1 MTMMIVKQAYT
12 GKVLAELQM
21 HDGVQVEQMLSN
33 AQERH
38 QIGRLPEIQRIEI
51 LQKLADLVEAEHEDF
66 SCLIANEGGKP
77 IRDARVEV
85 TRAISGIRIAIRELG
100 NIQGEKVPMDYT
112 PAGAGHKAHTILE
125 PIGVVVA
132 VSAFNHPLNL
142 AIHQV
147 IPAIAT
153 GCPVIIKPASLT
165 PLCTLR
171 LAELIQQ
178 AGLPAGWVQV
188 ALLNNENAEKLVTDP
203 RVAFFSFIGSAKV
216 GWYLK
221 SKLAFGTRCAL
232 EHGGVAPLI
241 FDEYADEEG
250 FVNGVVKASMYHSG
264 QVCVSVQRVYVPEKR
279 AQDLAE
285 KIATIA
291 ARQVVGDAIDENTD
305 LGPLISPKE
314 IDRIEDWVNAA
325 VASGA
330 QLMTGGKRI
339 NAVSYAPTVLLNPA
353 KDAKVSTQEVFAPV
367 VCIYGYKTLEEAI
380 EQANSLEVSFQ
391 SSVFSDNAETAMAI
405 AKKLQASAVMINDYT
420 TFRVDWMPFSGRK
433 HSGYGIGGIGYS
445 MRDMLEYKMIVSK
458 G

>member
-100 NIQGEKVPMDYT
+100 NIKGEKVPMDYT

>member
-1 MTMMIVKQAYT
+1 MIVKQAYT